1 MNRWAT
7 INIQTATKTAG
18 SMCQLALVMFDTD
31 GNYLRDESLVWY
43 IRPPGDIYDSAFTDM
58 HGLNSETT
66 KHAKHWHDVV
76 PDIASL
82 VGNNI
87 RLVAH
92 KADFVYQNLFAAS
105 QNGHFW
111 HPTSQQM
118 ACSLF
123 LSRFSLPQLRNHR
136 LQDVA
141 SHLSLNTNFQRET
154 PIAFQ
159 KAWLCGQIWIRLTE
173 CKNIPLSGSFAFHD
187 AIPSEDVKGSKRQQ
201 QFLEQ
206 LVKESIPRPHIVGD
220 EANNL
225 IIIGG
230 VLSGASCGVP
240 DSDEEKI
247 QIWTQN
253 LSEETISKLIPEY
266 ISNTPPEPPTLKQ
279 KNFLRQLLQ
288 KRRNEYSHLSSV
300 IPQEDILGIRYKITI
315 VGISIT
321 TGSLRDSNPETLWLD
336 NLDRKQ
342 ARAAIQKLLDAPDP
356 SHN

>member
-7 INIQTATKTAG
+7 INIQTATETAG

-31 GNYLRDESLVWY
+31 GNYLPEESLVCN

-66 KHAKHWHDVV
+66 KNEKHWHDIV
-76 PDIASL
+76 PDIANL

-92 KADFVYQNLFAAS
+92 KADFVHQHLWAAS
-105 QNGHFW
+105 QNSHFW

-118 ACSLF
+118 ACTLF
-123 LSRFSLPQLRNHR
+123 LSRFSFPRLRNHR

-141 SHLSLNTNFQRET
+141 SHLSLNANFSRET
-154 PIAFQ
+154 SVAFR
-159 KAWLCGQIWIRLTE
+159 KAWLCGQIWIKLTE
-173 CKNIPLSGSFAFHD
+173 CQNIPLSGSFVFYD
-187 AIPSEDVKGSKRQQ
+187 LIPSEDVKGSKRQQ

-206 LVKESIPRPHIVGD
+206 LVKESIPRPHIAGD
-220 EANNL
+220 EANKL
-225 IIIGG
+225 IVIGG
-230 VLSGASCGVP
+230 VPSGASCRVP
-240 DSDEEKI
+240 TSDEEKI
-247 QIWTQN
+247 QIWTQS

-266 ISNTPPEPPTLKQ
+266 ILNTPPEPPTPRQ
-279 KNFLRQLLQ
+279 KNLLKQLLQ
-288 KRRNEYSHLSSV
+288 KRGNEHWNAPSV
-300 IPQEDILGIRYKITI
+300 TPQEDILGIRYKITI

-321 TGSLRDSNPETLWLD
+321 TGSLGNSDPETLWLD

-342 ARAAIQKLLDAPDP
+342 AGAAIQKLLNACGP
-356 SHN
+356 SRN

>member
-1 MNRWAT
+1 MNRWAA

-18 SMCQLALVMFDTD
+18 SMCQLAVVMFDNE
-31 GNYLRDESLVWY
+31 GNYLRDESLVCH

-76 PDIASL
+76 PDIANL

-92 KADFVYQNLFAAS
+92 KADFIYQNLLAAS
-105 QNGHFW
+105 QNSHFW

-118 ACSLF
+118 ACTLF
-123 LSRFSLPQLRNHR
+123 LSRFSLPRLRNHT

-141 SHLSLNTNFQRET
+141 SHLSLNPNFSGES
-154 PIAFQ
+154 PVAFQ
-159 KAWLCGQIWIRLTE
+159 KAWLCGQIWVELTK
-173 CKNIPLSGSFAFHD
+173 CQSIPLSGSFAFYD

-201 QFLEQ
+201 ELLEQ

-220 EANNL
+220 VTNNL
-225 IIIGG
+225 IIVGG
-230 VLSGASCGVP
+230 VSSYTSCGVP
-240 DSDEEKI
+240 ISDEEKI
-247 QIWTQN
+247 KIWTQG
-253 LSEETISKLIPEY
+253 LPEKTISKLIPEY

-279 KNFLRQLLQ
+279 KNFLKQLLQ
-288 KRRNEYSHLSSV
+288 KRRNDYLSPPSV
-300 IPQEDILGIRYKITI
+300 TPQEDMLGIRYKITI

-321 TGSLRDSNPETLWLD
+321 TGSLRNTDPEMLWLD

-342 ARAAIQKLLDAPDP
+342 TGAAIQRLLKTFDP